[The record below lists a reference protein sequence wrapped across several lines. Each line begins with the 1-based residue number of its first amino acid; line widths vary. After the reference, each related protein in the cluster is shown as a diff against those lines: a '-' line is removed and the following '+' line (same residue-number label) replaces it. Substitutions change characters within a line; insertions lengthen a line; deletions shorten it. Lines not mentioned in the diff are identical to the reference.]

1 VLRLSADYE
10 VRALDLPEVDIAA
23 PSSLA
28 AAVTGYGP
36 DYIVNAAA
44 YTDVE
49 GAETHRDDAYRINA
63 TAAGLVAE
71 EAARAGIPILH
82 YSTDFV
88 FDGTKRTPYEAD
100 DPIAPVSVYG
110 TSKADGE
117 AAVRAATPRHF
128 IVRTAWLY
136 GPGGNNFVEKILR
149 AAVSR
154 PALTVVDDEIGS
166 PTHTWDLAGATA
178 ALLATKAYGTYHAVN
193 AGACSRFEFAREIV
207 RLGGLSTP
215 VEACDSS
222 RFPTQARR
230 PAYSVLSNHKLEAAT
245 GCVMRPWKDAL
256 RHYVERR
263 NSA

>member
-1 VLRLSADYE
+1 MPGHE
-10 VRALDLPEVDIAA
+10 VCALDLPELDIAA
-23 PSSLA
+23 ASSIS
-28 AAVTGYGP
+28 AAVAGFNP
-36 DYIVNAAA
+36 DCIINAAA

-49 GAETHRDDAYRINA
+49 GAETHREDAFRINA
-63 TAAGLVAE
+63 GAAGLVAE
-71 EAARAGIPILH
+71 EAARAGIPVLH

-88 FDGTKRTPYEAD
+88 FDGTKCTPYETD

-110 TSKADGE
+110 ESKADGE

-149 AAVSR
+149 AAASR

-178 ALLATKAYGTYHAVN
+178 ALLATDAYGTYHAVN
-193 AGACSRFEFAREIV
+193 AGVCSRFEFARAIV
-207 RLGGLSTP
+207 RLGGLTTP
-215 VEACDSS
+215 VEPCDSS
-222 RFPTQARR
+222 RFPTLAKR
-230 PAYSVLSNHKLEAAT
+230 PAYSVLSNRKLEAAT
-245 GCVMRPWKDAL
+245 GCIMRPWEDAL